1 MKESGVGSIVGVGG
15 RMWSSVE
22 NISTKFPVSISS
34 KNIHASNIIQSYQV
48 IHRNNI
54 IYAIIFSGERGPCL
68 WRKVG
73 KGVWGVWKK
82 ELEQRNAILITSKIT
97 LKCLKAI

>member
-1 MKESGVGSIVGVGG
+1 
-15 RMWSSVE
+15 MWSSVE

-73 KGVWGVWKK
+73 KGVWGCLEERIRTKK
-82 ELEQRNAILITSKIT
+82 CHTYN
-97 LKCLKAI
+97 LKNYFKMFKSHLD